1 MVNLVS
7 IICLLT
13 IPALAQAQ
21 INIGFYK
28 QEKSGLSLYTTAP
41 LTAIHR
47 IALCAD
53 PSDNPSACH
62 WLKPNEFKQAEPVDD
77 VMAEQTVMH
86 YRMSRHISPGIKTGQ
101 GIAIINAEQ
110 VRRSANSSFIAI
122 AQRKHYKIL
131 ICTGVEGINLEL
143 LDGPRKLHSLYFYLG
158 YDTLPTCENTGPI
171 DVKSQ

>member
-1 MVNLVS
+1 VTSDETGTNHLFAS
-7 IICLLT
+7 AL
-13 IPALAQAQ
+13 PLAQAQ
-21 INIGFYK
+21 IAIGFYK
-28 QEKSGLSLYTTAP
+28 QERDGLSLYTTAP

-62 WLKPNEFKQAEPVDD
+62 WLKPKEFKQAEPVDD

-110 VRRSANSSFIAI
+110 VRRSANSGFIAI
-122 AQRKHYKIL
+122 AQRKHYKIP
-131 ICTGVEGINLEL
+131 
-143 LDGPRKLHSLYFYLG
+143 DLYG
-158 YDTLPTCENTGPI
+158 C
-171 DVKSQ
+171 

>member
-1 MVNLVS
+1 
-7 IICLLT
+7 
-13 IPALAQAQ
+13 
-21 INIGFYK
+21 
-28 QEKSGLSLYTTAP
+28 
-41 LTAIHR
+41 
-47 IALCAD
+47 
-53 PSDNPSACH
+53 
-62 WLKPNEFKQAEPVDD
+62 
-77 VMAEQTVMH
+77 MAEQTVMH

-110 VRRSANSSFIAI
+110 VRRSANSGFIAI